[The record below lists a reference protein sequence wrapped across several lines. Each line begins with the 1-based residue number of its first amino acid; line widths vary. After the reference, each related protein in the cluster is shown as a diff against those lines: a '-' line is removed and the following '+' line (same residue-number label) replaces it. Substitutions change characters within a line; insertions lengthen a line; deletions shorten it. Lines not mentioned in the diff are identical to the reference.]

1 MDKKMWC
8 ICTVEYYSAIKKN
21 GAMPYAATWMDL
33 EIMTLS
39 EVKKRKTNTIWYY
52 SYVESEMHHK

>member
-1 MDKKMWC
+1 MWC

>member
-8 ICTVEYYSAIKKN
+8 IYTVGYYSAMKKN
-21 GAMPYAATWMDL
+21 RAMPYAATWMDP

-39 EVKKRKTNTIWYY
+39 AVKKRKTNTIWYY
-52 SYVESEMHHK
+52 LYVESEMHHK